1 MCKLAH
7 VIRYTVLSQNFYFYC
22 FRTMVIYNCETEC
35 SFVYLITLSYNWHLC
50 CCLNCAGLSSFVN
63 NPSESSEHIV
73 VLLQYAAALV
83 PKEKH
88 GETPVYIMATAGLR
102 LLDAR

>member
-1 MCKLAH
+1 M
-7 VIRYTVLSQNFYFYC
+7 
-22 FRTMVIYNCETEC
+22 
-35 SFVYLITLSYNWHLC
+35 
-50 CCLNCAGLSSFVN
+50 N

-83 PKEKH
+83 PKVKH

-102 LLDAR
+102 LLDARSVTKHFVSSYPVEIFLHH